1 MREWPKLEESL
12 HSDKFFEYD
21 WRAWA
26 SASIVRITDAIDDLD
41 TKLAYHAD
49 NESAAR
55 PKDDKIPF
63 HIGKN
68 KFEPLDPL
76 PYRYFWNDVDCE
88 ELYDGWAETI
98 GLRKKNEALRARCE
112 RLARVVRAAGMWWQ
126 CSDQQSYNDYLKS
139 FDALQ
144 PGDLGPS
151 ETKPA

>member
-49 NESAAR
+49 NEPDVVAASQ
-55 PKDDKIPF
+55 KSYEVGYEE
-63 HIGKN
+63 GKAIA
-68 KFEPLDPL
+68 EPLL
-76 PYRYFWNDVDCE
+76 AATEFALTFEKGRVKVWRE
-88 ELYDGWAETI
+88 Q
-98 GLRKKNEALRARCE
+98 NEALRARCE